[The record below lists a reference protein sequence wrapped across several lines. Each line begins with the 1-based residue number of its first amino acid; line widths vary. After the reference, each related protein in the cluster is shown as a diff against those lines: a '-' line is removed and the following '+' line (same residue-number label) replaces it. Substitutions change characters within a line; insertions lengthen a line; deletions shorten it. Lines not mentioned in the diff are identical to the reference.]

1 MLTRRILLSTIAA
14 APLASLVS
22 RAAFAGYPD
31 KPIRLV
37 VPFAAGGNADF
48 VARLCGEGM
57 RASLKQ
63 PFVVENRAGAGGSLG
78 AELAAKAAPD
88 GYTLFTGS
96 NGPLTVN
103 PFVQAKLPYDPLKDF
118 APIGLA
124 NLAPHCIAV
133 HESVKAKTLA
143 ELIAL
148 SKTSPVNIG
157 TSGVGSASHMTL
169 MRFNAATGAKLEHV
183 PYRSGG
189 ALTPDLLS
197 GAITGA
203 MTELSTVLLH
213 IGVGKIRV
221 LAVASAK
228 RAPKAPDVPT
238 MIEQGVPD
246 FTAASYVGIL
256 APAKTPAD
264 IVTTLEA
271 ALVKALNNK
280 DTQEKF
286 LNTGAELVTDAL
298 MTSKGFA
305 EYIKREYEQTRE
317 AAKLAGITPT

>member
-1 MLTRRILLSTIAA
+1 MLTRRTLLSTIAA
-14 APLASLVS
+14 APLASLAS
-22 RAAFAGYPD
+22 RAAFAAYPD
-31 KPIRLV
+31 KPIKLI
-37 VPFAAGGNADF
+37 VPFAPGGNADF

-57 RASLKQ
+57 RASLGQ

-118 APIGLA
+118 VAIGLA

-133 HESVKAKTLA
+133 HESVQAKTLA

-189 ALTPDLLS
+189 ALGPDLLS

-203 MTELSTVLLH
+203 MTELSTVMPH
-213 IGVGKIRV
+213 MGQGKIRV

-228 RAPKAPDVPT
+228 RAPRAPDVPT

-264 IVTTLEA
+264 IVKALEA
-271 ALVKALNNK
+271 ALTKTLNDKAV
-280 DTQEKF
+280 QEKF
-286 LNTGAELVTDAL
+286 LNTGAELVTDTQ
-298 MTSKGFA
+298 MTSAGFTDF
-305 EYIKREYEQTRE
+305 IKREFEQTRE

>member
-14 APLASLVS
+14 APLVSLAS
-22 RAAFAGYPD
+22 RTAFAAYPD
-31 KPIRLV
+31 KPIKLI
-37 VPFAAGGNADF
+37 VPFAPGGNADF

-57 RASLKQ
+57 RGSLNQ

-78 AELAAKAAPD
+78 AEAAAKAAPD

-118 APIGLA
+118 VAVGLA

-133 HESVKAKTLA
+133 HETVKAKTLA

-197 GAITGA
+197 GAINGA
-203 MTELSTVLLH
+203 MTELSTVLPH
-213 IGVGKIRV
+213 IGGGKIRV

-238 MIEQGVPD
+238 MIEQGVKD

-256 APAKTPAD
+256 APAKTPPD
-264 IVTTLEA
+264 IVKALEA
-271 ALVKALNNK
+271 ALTKTLNDKAV
-280 DTQEKF
+280 QEKF
-286 LNTGAELVTDAL
+286 LNTGAELVTDTL
-298 MTSKGFA
+298 MTSAGFTDF
-305 EYIKREYEQTRE
+305 IKREFEQTRE